1 MAALQQ
7 AQWLSGNQAA
17 QAAQWAQQYS
27 GMPASVETPQPPKE
41 TPEWEKARQAL
52 ASIQKESAP
61 AEVGINVFP
70 ARVAGTPEMQPPV
83 PQDTTGVQPYY
94 PWYQQYP
101 YCYNMHPYNNYY
113 AQYSM
118 GVQYS
123 MYPHAQMA
131 TQYPPTTFAQQ
142 TPQTPEAQPPDLPES
157 SHLPPQPPTPPQPP
171 PPPLLPQPPTPP
183 GNKPAFPE
191 RTRIFPTATSSCS
204 PFVESVKREVKS
216 PQQWQKGKQAP
227 GAAALKFNLPKR
239 PLVTSTNRVPPQ
251 QNNSTQQTKGSPLTL
266 QSIPKSHTE
275 KVASAQNKTTP
286 KQAEWPPAMK
296 AYVERCFGSC
306 GSETDKDQTERVL
319 KQILT
324 SRLNDGSA
332 YTIDW
337 GKEPL
342 PDLGKEAVKV
352 NRRLPTQWSG
362 TGGETPKAGVVAGV
376 GRDLPFGYQ
385 SRFGNRNVFR
395 KRSTSSSSSS
405 SPSPSPRRRRH
416 NSDSSSSHSDSG
428 ETPSAMQSH
437 IGRRLGVL
445 DRGRGRADRGRGRG
459 RGRGAQRG
467 DMKETTGQNR
477 RRARRERQWR
487 QAGLRFDVE
496 DPEKESKRQ
505 RRAARFQ
512 NQGPKKLRS
521 EPLVLQINSLD
532 GSSVDT
538 LDWDELKIVGSC
550 QDITKKYLRLTCAP
564 DPSMVRSVVVLKK
577 ALTMVKSHWKAKQDY
592 HFACEQMKSI
602 RQDLTVQCVR
612 TEFTVEVYET
622 HARIALEKGDREE
635 FNQCQ
640 AQLKALYTDNIFG
653 STNEFLAYRILYY
666 IFTNNS
672 GDLTTALSFLTKE
685 MKDDACVAYAL
696 RVRNAWALGNYHR
709 FFRIYRE
716 APCMAGYLID
726 MFLDRERKAAV
737 KAMIKSYRPALPVQY
752 VQSELAFGNEDE
764 CRAFLDGLSVSYMS
778 NDQGK
783 IDCKQSLS
791 VL

>member
-1 MAALQQ
+1 
-7 AQWLSGNQAA
+7 
-17 QAAQWAQQYS
+17 
-27 GMPASVETPQPPKE
+27 
-41 TPEWEKARQAL
+41 
-52 ASIQKESAP
+52 
-61 AEVGINVFP
+61 
-70 ARVAGTPEMQPPV
+70 MQ
-83 PQDTTGVQPYY
+83 
-94 PWYQQYP
+94 
-101 YCYNMHPYNNYY
+101 
-113 AQYSM
+113 
-118 GVQYS
+118 
-123 MYPHAQMA
+123 
-131 TQYPPTTFAQQ
+131 
-142 TPQTPEAQPPDLPES
+142 AQPPDLPES
-157 SHLPPQPPTPPQPP
+157 THLPPQPPTPPQPP

-183 GNKPAFPE
+183 GNTPTFAE
-191 RTRIFPTATSSCS
+191 RTRIFPTANSSCS

-216 PQQWQKGKQAP
+216 PQQWQKAKQTP
-227 GAAALKFNLPKR
+227 VALKFNLSKR
-239 PLVTSTNRVPPQ
+239 SPATSTNRVPPQ
-251 QNNSTQQTKGSPLTL
+251 QNNSTQQPKGSPLPL
-266 QSIPKSHTE
+266 PSIPKSHTE
-275 KVASAQNKTTP
+275 KVSSAHKATP

-296 AYVERCFGSC
+296 AYVERCFASC
-306 GSETDKDQTERVL
+306 GSETDKDSTEKVL

-342 PDLGKEAVKV
+342 PDLGKEAAKV

-362 TGGETPKAGVVAGV
+362 TGGEMPKTGVIAGV
-376 GRDLPFGYQ
+376 GRGLPFGYQ

-405 SPSPSPRRRRH
+405 SRSPSPRRRRH
-416 NSDSSSSHSDSG
+416 ESSDSSSSQSNSG

-459 RGRGAQRG
+459 RGRGARRG
-467 DMKETTGQNR
+467 DVKETTGQNR
-477 RRARRERQWR
+477 RRARRERQWG
-487 QAGLRFDVE
+487 QAGLRFDVD

-512 NQGPKKLRS
+512 NQGPKKMRS
-521 EPLVLQINSLD
+521 EPLVLQINSYE
-532 GSSVDT
+532 GSSVDA

-550 QDITKKYLRLTCAP
+550 QDITKNYLRLTCAP
-564 DPSMVRSVVVLKK
+564 DPSMVRSVMVLKK
-577 ALTMVKSHWKAKQDY
+577 SLTMVKSHWKAKQDY

-640 AQLKALYTDNIFG
+640 AQLRALYAENIFG
-653 STNEFLAYRILYY
+653 NNNEFLAYRILYY

-685 MKDDACVAYAL
+685 MKDDPCVAYAL

-764 CRAFLDGLSVSYMS
+764 CRAFLDGLSVSYVS